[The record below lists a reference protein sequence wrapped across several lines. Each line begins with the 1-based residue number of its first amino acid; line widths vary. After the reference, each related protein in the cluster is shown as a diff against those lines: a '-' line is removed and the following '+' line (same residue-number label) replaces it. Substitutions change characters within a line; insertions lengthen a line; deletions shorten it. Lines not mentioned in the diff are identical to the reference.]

1 MEQKKQDNPFE
12 EGAKTPQEET
22 IALTVDG
29 QELTLTMEQL
39 VQAAISGLSRRG
51 EIIRMAGAAGQV
63 PDGLVSAYRKYEIA
77 QLKAKLAALEQNAVN
92 REQAVGSAHGDGQP
106 GQLDPVIAALR
117 GEQ

>member
-39 VQAAISGLSRRG
+39 VQAGR
-51 EIIRMAGAAGQV
+51 
-63 PDGLVSAYRKYEIA
+63 PDG
-77 QLKAKLAALEQNAVN
+77 
-92 REQAVGSAHGDGQP
+92 GQP
-106 GQLDPVIAALR
+106 GVRVPQV
-117 GEQ
+117 